1 MDEITKTVDQIVT
14 STRSKENNRRR
25 KNKHRVK
32 TLIDQFNEFDLVIST
47 TNEAKGKDWM
57 QIFALG
63 IASRV

>member
-47 TNEAKGKDWM
+47 TNEAKG
-57 QIFALG
+57 
-63 IASRV
+63 